1 MANTSS
7 AKKQARESARRALRN
22 RSVRSAV
29 KTRIARARRAAS
41 DGTDDVQELALSAI
55 SSLDRA
61 AAKGILHR
69 NNVARRKAR
78 LMKRLGVAE
87 KEPVQQKGAA
97 SRGRRASAAPT
108 AEQGVRGRKKT

>member
-29 KTRIARARRAAS
+29 KTRIVRVKRAATE
-41 DGTDDVQELALSAI
+41 GGEDVRELAVAAI

-69 NNVARRKAR
+69 NNVARRKSR
-78 LMKRLGVAE
+78 LMKRLGATAQAATE
-87 KEPVQQKGAA
+87 QKPAR
-97 SRGRRASAAPT
+97 SRGRTAAQT
-108 AEQGVRGRKKT
+108 T